1 MPNYWKVENI
11 EGLLAYVV
19 ALLLDKRSS
28 PREYT
33 SSKINSSFFFSIKTV
48 LMLKLSLSI
57 WTNAILVPLIW
68 ESQTGKLKLESA
80 KKQDDTASFNFIYDS
95 L

>member
-28 PREYT
+28 PREHT
-33 SSKINSSFFFSIKTV
+33 RSKINSSFFSIKTV
-48 LMLKLSLSI
+48 LMLKFSLSI

-68 ESQTGKLKLESA
+68 ESQNGKLKLESA
-80 KKQDDTASFNFIYDS
+80 KKQDDTACFNFIYDS